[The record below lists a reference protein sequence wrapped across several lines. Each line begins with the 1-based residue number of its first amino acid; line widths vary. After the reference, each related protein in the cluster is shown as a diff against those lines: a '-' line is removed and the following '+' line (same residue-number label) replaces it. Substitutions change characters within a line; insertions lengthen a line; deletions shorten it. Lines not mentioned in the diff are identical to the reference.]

1 MMKLA
6 NILYYIG
13 ALLLFAGLVVRLFL
27 PEYYSYVYICGASL
41 FAVMQ
46 FLLRPRQEGL
56 ALRRLVIQ
64 QQLAGILFI
73 VAGVLMFTH
82 VRNEWLVALTCA
94 TLVELYTAYRI
105 PQEIEKGNR
114 K

>member
-1 MMKLA
+1 MMKIA
-6 NILYYIG
+6 NILYYVG
-13 ALLLFAGLVVRLFL
+13 AMLLFTGLVLRLFL
-27 PEYYSYVYICGASL
+27 PDHFAYIYCAGAFL

-46 FLLRPRQEGL
+46 FVMRPRGKGI

-64 QQLAGILFI
+64 QQLAGVLFI
-73 VAGVLMFTH
+73 AAGVLMFTH

-105 PQEIEKGNR
+105 PQEIEKTE

>member
-1 MMKLA
+1 MKIA
-6 NILYYIG
+6 DIIYFFG
-13 ALLLFAGLVVRLFL
+13 AVLLFAGLMLRLFM
-27 PEYYSYVYICGASL
+27 PEIYAYVYSAGAIL

-46 FLLRPRQEGL
+46 FLLRPRNKGL
-56 ALRRLVIQ
+56 AIRRLVFQ

-82 VRNEWLVALTCA
+82 ARNEWVVVLTCA
-94 TLVELYTAYRI
+94 TLVELYTAFRI
-105 PQEIEKGNR
+105 PQELEKDN